1 MLWAEITSNHKRI
14 LVGVCYRSP
23 SQSSIQID
31 NFIISLEDSLS
42 VATTGLNSSVILL
55 GDFNDRC
62 THWLSDHKDSQR
74 GLKLVNLV
82 DTFNMHQLIDTPTR
96 NNNLLD
102 QIFTDSP
109 GYFFDVG
116 VLPPKNNLDHG
127 VVYGS
132 FNFSYP
138 KRNHIKRK
146 VWLFDEGNY

>member
-14 LVGVCYRSP
+14 LVGVCYRGP

-31 NFIISLEDSLS
+31 NFISSLEDSLS

-62 THWLSDHKDSQR
+62 TNSLSDHKESQL

-82 DTFNMHQLIDTPTR
+82 VTFNMHQLIDTPTR

-102 QIFTDSP
+102 LIFTDSP

-116 VLPPKNNLDHG
+116 VLPPIDNLDH
-127 VVYGS
+127 VSMVHLI
-132 FNFSYP
+132 F
-138 KRNHIKRK
+138 HIPR
-146 VWLFDEGNY
+146 

>member
-14 LVGVCYRSP
+14 LVGVCHRSP

-31 NFIISLEDSLS
+31 HFISSLEDSLS
-42 VATTGLNSSVILL
+42 VATTGSNSSVFLL

-62 THWLSDHKDSQR
+62 THWLSDHKDSQL

-102 QIFTDSP
+102 LILCMVHLIFHIQREIILRGKC
-109 GYFFDVG
+109 GY
-116 VLPPKNNLDHG
+116 LTKETM
-127 VVYGS
+127 
-132 FNFSYP
+132 NF
-138 KRNHIKRK
+138 
-146 VWLFDEGNY
+146 